1 MNTMSDVTFQDYEAA
16 FKETDITEDGFG
28 ESFAVLGLSGE
39 IGELLTEIKK
49 NTRGDVGDKS
59 HEDSLCE
66 ELGDCLWYLT
76 LICKQCRTSLSDV
89 AECDDF
95 ESLDALGLPDS
106 KEKIEELAS
115 KLVVENGKFVGAL
128 NNKGDIKPYLH
139 SLLTIFVCIARL
151 SSISM
156 CKVASQNIEKTEKR
170 FSKNYEGIKFF
181 DDDFPIIEQ
190 FPRKLVVEIRQEQVG
205 ETTKAMLFID
215 GVMYGDPLDDNISGE
230 EDFFRYHDVF
240 HMSYAA
246 HLWWS
251 PAFRALLNK
260 KRRSDPDTNNNQ
272 DGARARLM
280 EEGLTHFIFRYGK
293 DNNFFK
299 GKKDVRVSS
308 SVLNIIEAMVK
319 GYEVQDRPL
328 SLWNDAII
336 NAFDVF
342 SKVKDEGGG
351 KITID
356 MENRKLMFE
365 SNKNNNRPAVFGER

>member
-49 NTRGDVGDKS
+49 RTRGDVGDKS

-66 ELGDCLWYLT
+66 ELGDCLWYFT

-89 AECDDF
+89 AKCDNF
-95 ESLDALGLPDS
+95 KSLDALGLPDS
-106 KEKIEELAS
+106 EEEIEELAS
-115 KLVVENGKFVGAL
+115 KLVVENGKFVDAL
-128 NNKGDIKPYLH
+128 NNKGDIKAYLH

-170 FSKNYEGIKFF
+170 FSENYEGIKFL
-181 DDDFPIIEQ
+181 DDNFPKFER
-190 FPRKLVVEIRQEQVG
+190 FPRKLVVEIRQERVG
-205 ETTKAMLFID
+205 TYTKAMLFIND
-215 GVMYGDPLDDNISGE
+215 LMYGNPLDDNISGE
-230 EDFFRYHDVF
+230 EDFYRYHDIF
-240 HMSYAA
+240 HMSFVA

-251 PAFRALLNK
+251 PSFRALLNM
-260 KRRSDPDTNNNQ
+260 KRRSDPQTDKNE
-272 DGARARLM
+272 DGGRARLM
-280 EEGLTHFIFRYGK
+280 EEGLTHFIFRYGS

-299 GKKDVRVSS
+299 GKKKVRVSS
-308 SVLNIIEAMVK
+308 SVLNTIEAMVR

-342 SKVKDEGGG
+342 SKVKAEGGG

-356 MENRKLMFE
+356 MENRKLTFE
-365 SNKNNNRPAVFGER
+365 SNKK